1 MENKINV
8 IVGNLI
14 KDAMEYDAIA
24 HGCNCFCCMGG
35 GIALGIKKTFP
46 QAYNAD
52 LATSAGDIDKLG
64 GYTFARQIWPD
75 GLKRKQTVI
84 FNLYSQYSHD
94 ASIKPLDYEALTL
107 ALRKYAAHA
116 RKNNWKVALPLI
128 GYGVAG
134 GDLDRIIKI
143 MYFEMLGVETDIIV
157 FEGDED
163 AEGTKKHIDIIIKI
177 IESNKKLNDYVK
189 RQTSLLKIK

>member
-24 HGCNCFCCMGG
+24 HGANCFCRMGA

-52 LATSAGDIDKLG
+52 LETSAGDIDKLG

-84 FNLYSQYSHD
+84 FNLYSQYSHN

-128 GYGVAG
+128 GYGLAG
-134 GDLDRIIKI
+134 GDLNRIVHTI
-143 MYFEMLGVETDIIV
+143 YFEMLGVDCDIIV
-157 FEGDED
+157 YEGDDD
-163 AEGTKKHIDIIIKI
+163 AIETKKRVEQIINSIQANANLDTYI
-177 IESNKKLNDYVK
+177 K
-189 RQTSLLKIK
+189 RQIELLRY